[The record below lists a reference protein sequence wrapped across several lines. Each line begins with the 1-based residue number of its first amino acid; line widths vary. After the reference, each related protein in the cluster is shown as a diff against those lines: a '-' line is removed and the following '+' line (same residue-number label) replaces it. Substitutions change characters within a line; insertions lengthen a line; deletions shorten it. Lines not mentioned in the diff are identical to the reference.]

1 MIPTTHCRRSLH
13 ELFIGPAEARQGI
26 YYLNVSSITMCHGPS
41 PETFQRNDAN
51 WPLIR
56 KFDVIYMITIGL
68 NKSSEVKCHAHPV
81 NAVWKLRFDSLC

>member
-1 MIPTTHCRRSLH
+1 
-13 ELFIGPAEARQGI
+13 
-26 YYLNVSSITMCHGPS
+26 MCHGPS

-51 WPLIR
+51 WLLIR

-68 NKSSEVKCHAHPV
+68 NKSSEVKCHALPV